1 LRSARGAAV
10 DEPELSVVVL
20 LVVDE
25 SVGAVEF
32 IDESVLGV
40 AAVLAGVLM
49 LEPVAAGADD
59 VSLLVDCAQAA
70 PKAATMAALAAVTI
84 NFF

>member
-1 LRSARGAAV
+1 MRSARGAAV
-10 DEPELSVVVL
+10 DESELSVVVL

-32 IDESVLGV
+32 NEEPVLGA
-40 AAVLAGVLM
+40 AAVLAGALM
-49 LEPVAAGADD
+49 LESVAAGADD

-70 PKAATMAALAAVTI
+70 PKAATMAALAAVSI